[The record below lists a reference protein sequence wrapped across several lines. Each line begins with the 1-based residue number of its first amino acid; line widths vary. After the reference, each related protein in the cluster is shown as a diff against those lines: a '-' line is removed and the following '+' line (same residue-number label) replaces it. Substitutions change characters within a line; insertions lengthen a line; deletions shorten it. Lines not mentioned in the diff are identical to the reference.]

1 MKKRKFFAACQID
14 KLNVSPVVDPGVS
27 MTEPDQSLSIQQIL
41 KRVSEGKTTG
51 LLDQSTLEYD
61 DPNDNDFEDPTL
73 QPGFDK
79 LDMLQL
85 STSSETED
93 NIDKIKVF
101 NKRRKQKILEKNIN
115 DEVERRVKE
124 RQKKEAPQE

>member
-14 KLNVSPVVDPGVS
+14 KLQVSPVCDPGVS

-61 DPNDNDFEDPTL
+61 DPDDNDFEDPTL

-93 NIDKIKVF
+93 NIEKINIF
-101 NKRRKQKILEKNIN
+101 NKRRKQKNLEKNIN

-124 RQKKEAPQE
+124 RQKQEAPQE

>member
-1 MKKRKFFAACQID
+1 MKKRKFFSACQID
-14 KLNVSPVVDPGVS
+14 KLQVSLVCDPGVS

-51 LLDQSTLEYD
+51 LLDQSALEFD
-61 DPNDNDFEDPTL
+61 DPNDNDFDDPTL

-79 LDMLQL
+79 LDMLQI
-85 STSSETED
+85 STSSEVED
-93 NIDKIKVF
+93 NIEKINVF
-101 NKRRKQKILEKNIN
+101 NKRRQQKNLEKNIN

>member
-1 MKKRKFFAACQID
+1 MKKRKFFSACQID
-14 KLNVSPVVDPGVS
+14 KLKVCDVVDPGVS

-51 LLDQSTLEYD
+51 LLDQSQLEFD
-61 DPNDNDFEDPTL
+61 DENDNDFDDPTL

-85 STSSETED
+85 STSSEVED
-93 NIDKIKVF
+93 NIDKINVF
-101 NKRRKQKILEKNIN
+101 NKRRKQKNLEKIIN

-124 RQKKEAPQE
+124 RQKKEASQE

>member
-1 MKKRKFFAACQID
+1 MKKRKFFSACQID
-14 KLNVSPVVDPGVS
+14 KLNVSPVIDPAPS

-61 DPNDNDFEDPTL
+61 DPTDNDFDDPTL

-79 LDMLQL
+79 LDMLQI
-85 STSSETED
+85 STSSEVED
-93 NIDKIKVF
+93 NIEKINVF
-101 NKRRKQKILEKNIN
+101 NKRRKQKNLEKNIN

-124 RQKKEAPQE
+124 RQKKEAPQY